1 MSVLVIE
8 GLELMLVGMLT
19 VFTFLTLLVFFSMFM
34 SHLVSRFFSEAKGVG
49 ADHGKL
55 IAVISAAVAQ
65 HRNR

>member
-34 SHLVSRFFSEAKGVG
+34 SHLVSRFFSKAEGVG
-49 ADHGKL
+49 ADQGKL